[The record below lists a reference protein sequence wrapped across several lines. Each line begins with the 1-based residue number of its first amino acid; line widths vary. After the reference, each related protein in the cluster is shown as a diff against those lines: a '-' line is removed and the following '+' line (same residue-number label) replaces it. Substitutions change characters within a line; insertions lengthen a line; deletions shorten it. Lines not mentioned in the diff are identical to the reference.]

1 MDVENYLERA
11 MEEKILELHDKLR
24 DIGALFLIF
33 QERDNVER
41 IKKIIP
47 EIQEFVLWFLE
58 GNRFGI
64 EDNLYQDMGSNLLNI
79 LKDISVALQQHD
91 VVLMHDAAVNGLME
105 YLKLFLEE
113 GQEEETNGNL

>member
-1 MDVENYLERA
+1 
-11 MEEKILELHDKLR
+11 MEDKFFELHDKLR
-24 DIGALFLIF
+24 DIGALFLIY

-58 GNRFGI
+58 ENRFGI
-64 EDNLYQDMGSNLLNI
+64 ENDLYQNMSSNLLNI
-79 LKDISVALQQHD
+79 LEDILIAMEQHD

-105 YLKLFLEE
+105 YLKLFLNED
-113 GQEEETNGNL
+113 QEVEANGNL